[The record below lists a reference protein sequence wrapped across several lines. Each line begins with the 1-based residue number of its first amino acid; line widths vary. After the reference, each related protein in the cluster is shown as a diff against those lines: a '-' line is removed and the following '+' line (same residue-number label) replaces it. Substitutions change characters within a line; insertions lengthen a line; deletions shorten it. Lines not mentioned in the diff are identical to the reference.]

1 MHLPNI
7 GIVTSEIVSWA
18 IENDC
23 VMRVAIID
31 MGTNTFHLLMAEL
44 GVGEFTITYREK
56 VPVKIGMGGINQG
69 YITDEAID
77 RALTTMRSFNNTVKE
92 AGVEKVMAFG
102 TSAMRNARNGEAV
115 AKKIEN
121 ETGIKTQL
129 ISGLKEAE
137 YIYKGTRAAIKMGSE
152 KCLIMDIGGGSVEFI
167 IGNEQEIVWSHSFEI
182 GGQRLLE
189 RFQKHDHIQLNEI
202 ENLFLFFSQELQPL
216 MEALIVHKP
225 NLLIG
230 SSGTFDTLSDIY
242 CMRNDIPLKE
252 TPETPF
258 TIQAFDEIYEEL
270 LAKDRAARM
279 QIAGMI
285 EMRVDMIVVA
295 CCLIKFLLTQHSF
308 KQIRVSSY
316 SLKEGVLASLLEK

>member
-18 IENDC
+18 TENDS

-56 VPVKIGMGGINQG
+56 VPVKIGMGGINHG

-92 AGVEKVMAFG
+92 AGVEKVMAFWNQCY
-102 TSAMRNARNGEAV
+102 APEMPEMEKPLQ
-115 AKKIEN
+115 KKSD

-189 RFQKHDHIQLNEI
+189 RFQK
-202 ENLFLFFSQELQPL
+202 
-216 MEALIVHKP
+216 
-225 NLLIG
+225 
-230 SSGTFDTLSDIY
+230 
-242 CMRNDIPLKE
+242 R
-252 TPETPF
+252 
-258 TIQAFDEIYEEL
+258 
-270 LAKDRAARM
+270 
-279 QIAGMI
+279 
-285 EMRVDMIVVA
+285 
-295 CCLIKFLLTQHSF
+295 
-308 KQIRVSSY
+308 SY
-316 SLKEGVLASLLEK
+316 ST

>member
-1 MHLPNI
+1 
-7 GIVTSEIVSWA
+7 
-18 IENDC
+18 
-23 VMRVAIID
+23 MRVAIID
-31 MGTNTFHLLMAEL
+31 MGTNTFHLLLAEL
-44 GVGEFTITYREK
+44 GVGEFKITYREK

-69 YITDEAID
+69 YITADAMD
-77 RALTTMRSFNNTVKE
+77 RALATMRSFNHTVKE
-92 AGVEKVMAFG
+92 FKVEKVMAFG
-102 TSAMRNARNGEAV
+102 TSALRNARNGEEV
-115 AKKIEN
+115 ARKIEI
-121 ETGIKTQL
+121 ETGIQTQI

-137 YIYKGTRAAIKMGSE
+137 YIYKGTRAAIKMGLD

-167 IGNEQEIVWSHSFEI
+167 IGNKKEIFWSHSFEI

-189 RFQKHDHIQLNEI
+189 RFQKHDPIQVNEI

-216 MEALIVHKP
+216 LKALIVHKP

-258 TIQAFDEIYEEL
+258 SIKAFDDIYEEL
-270 LAKDRAARM
+270 LVKDRVARM
-279 QIAGMI
+279 QIPGMI

-295 CCLIKFLLTQHSF
+295 CCLIKFLLTHHALS
-308 KQIRVSSY
+308 QIRVSSY
-316 SLKEGVLASLLEK
+316 SLKEGVLASLLET